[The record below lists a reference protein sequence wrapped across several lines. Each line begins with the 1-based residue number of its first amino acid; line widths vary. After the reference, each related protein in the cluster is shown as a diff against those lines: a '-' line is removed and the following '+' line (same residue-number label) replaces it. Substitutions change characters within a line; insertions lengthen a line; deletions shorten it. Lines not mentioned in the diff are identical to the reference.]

1 VPNYLYATYVN
12 QGAPGQWS
20 LARYQ
25 RRKSRRRGQLRH
37 SWYCTSSSL
46 PDAPATAGKLALVVP
61 VVIEQGYRSVGMA
74 PVAR

>member
-46 PDAPATAGKLALVVP
+46 PDAPATAGKLALGVP